1 MNTDIEEIKMDIK
14 AKKAVEDLVEIN
26 QITDRI
32 IGCGFKISNSLGGG
46 FLEKVYENALAH
58 ELVKCGLR
66 CAQQHSITVWYD
78 GIVVGDFLAD
88 IVVEDRVLIELK
100 SVRALNNLHFAQCIN
115 YLKATR
121 LKVCLLMNFGNPKME
136 FKRIIN

>member
-1 MNTDIEEIKMDIK
+1 MNTDGEEIKMDIK
-14 AKKAVEDLVEIN
+14 AKKAVEDLIEIN
-26 QITDRI
+26 RITEKI

-58 ELVKCGLR
+58 ELDKCGL
-66 CAQQHSITVWYD
+66 HSIQQQKINVWYD
-78 GIVVGDFLAD
+78 GIVVGDYLAD
-88 IVVEDRVLIELK
+88 LIVEDCFLIELK
-100 SVRALNNLHFAQCIN
+100 SIKTSNNLHFAQRIN

-136 FKRIIN
+136 FKRLIN